1 MISCIIM
8 ITTDWLSK
16 YGNQTGGDLMLFL
29 FFFFFICNERDK
41 KFPLNRPGKRK
52 LFEGSWQA
60 QC

>member
-1 MISCIIM
+1 M
-8 ITTDWLSK
+8 ITADWLSK

-29 FFFFFICNERDK
+29 LLFFFICNERDK

-52 LFEGSWQA
+52 LFEGSWRA